1 MDETTPLA
9 RCPRCGGRLPLDTP
23 ERLCPACL
31 FAVAA
36 SPASALTGEEPTP
49 LTVAPGTSQ
58 EPPRLTPGQSFG
70 PYRIRRILGRGGM
83 GDVYEAELLEQG
95 RRVALKVLSRPLAG
109 PQDRARF
116 LREGQLAASLNH
128 PHTVYI
134 FGNEEIAGTPT
145 IVMEL
150 LPSGTLKERVKE
162 HGPLPPTEAV
172 DAILQVIAGLDAMHA
187 AGVLHRDIKPANC
200 FVDGDGTVK
209 VGDFGLSISTLAWDV
224 RLTATGT
231 FHGTPQFAPPEQL
244 KGETLDARADIH
256 AVGATLYY
264 LLTGRRPSTTRIY
277 WHSSHGLPLTPHPR
291 RAPLHHPFRGASQPL
306 SCAVSP
312 RIGRSDRRVMPRC
325 TMRYSLSVQWH
336 PRRPRSG
343 CDLSQKR
350 LIGPSSTLLWRCSP
364 CSSWARTILCPVRG
378 GSSSSLRRWASPTTG
393 FPRVCGARQLESD
406 WSGCES

>member
-1 MDETTPLA
+1 
-9 RCPRCGGRLPLDTP
+9 
-23 ERLCPACL
+23 
-31 FAVAA
+31 
-36 SPASALTGEEPTP
+36 
-49 LTVAPGTSQ
+49 
-58 EPPRLTPGQSFG
+58 
-70 PYRIRRILGRGGM
+70 M

-134 FGNEEIAGTPT
+134 FGSEEIAGTPT

-244 KGETLDARADIH
+244 KGETLDARADIY

-264 LLTGRRPSTTRIY
+264 LLTGRPPFDDTDLLALVTRIAADAPPSPRTITPSVPRSLAAIVLRCLAKDRAQRPASY
-277 WHSSHGLPLTPHPR
+277 AALHDALQPFSSVAPTPATIGMRFVAGAIDRAIVDAPLALLTLLLMGQNDPLSSQWWLFIIPTAMGIAYYGISEGLCVNWKATGQAACRDRAR
-291 RAPLHHPFRGASQPL
+291 RANADRCRIST
-306 SCAVSP
+306 AVS
-312 RIGRSDRRVMPRC
+312 
-325 TMRYSLSVQWH
+325 
-336 PRRPRSG
+336 
-343 CDLSQKR
+343 
-350 LIGPSSTLLWRCSP
+350 
-364 CSSWARTILCPVRG
+364 
-378 GSSSSLRRWASPTTG
+378 
-393 FPRVCGARQLESD
+393 
-406 WSGCES
+406 